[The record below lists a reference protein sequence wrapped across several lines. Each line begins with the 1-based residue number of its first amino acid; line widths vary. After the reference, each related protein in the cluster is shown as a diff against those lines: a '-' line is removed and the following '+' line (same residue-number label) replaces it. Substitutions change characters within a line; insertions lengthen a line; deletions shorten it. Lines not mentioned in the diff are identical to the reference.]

1 MRIGLQL
8 LCGLVLIF
16 ALAAWFVLEIFVEE
30 IKPGVRSATED
41 TLVDMA
47 QLLAPLALDDL
58 QEGRMEDGRLAGA
71 FARLNQSP
79 INALIDG
86 HLKQQAEYRIYVAD
100 AQGKV
105 VYDSSGQDLGK
116 DYSRWNDVYRT
127 LRGEYG
133 ARSTR
138 SDPDDPASSVMH
150 VAAPLRSG
158 EQILGSLTVAKP
170 NRTLLPMI
178 ERSER
183 QLLQGAA
190 VLLCLALLIGALL
203 VWWLTRAIGKLV
215 HYADAVSQDQPASL
229 PRLHSPELDRLGR
242 SLETMRRQLDGK
254 SYIEGYVHSLTHEL
268 KSPLA
273 AIRGA
278 GEILTEAPPPEVAQ
292 RFIGNINLE
301 TARMQRLIERMLQ
314 LARLESGQ
322 GLDRQAISPA
332 RLGRR
337 TLDARQIVAERRQI
351 SLQAELGEAP
361 KQRWDPLLV
370 EQALGNL
377 LDNALDFS
385 PLGGRVW
392 LSGEM
397 SADGYCFRVRDQ
409 GPGIPDYALPRIF
422 ERFYSLP
429 RPDKGKSSGLG
440 LSFAAEVARQHG
452 GQLTLG
458 NLPEGG
464 VLAELWLPAG

>member
-47 QLLAPLALDDL
+47 QMLAPLALDDL
-58 QEGRMEDGRLAGA
+58 QEGKMADGRLASA

-86 HLKQQAEYRIYVAD
+86 HLKQQAEYRIYVVD
-100 AQGKV
+100 RWGKV
-105 VYDSSGQDLGK
+105 VYDSDGVDLGK

-150 VAAPLRSG
+150 VAAPLREG
-158 EQILGSLTVAKP
+158 DDILGSLTVAKP

-178 ERSER
+178 ERSEH

-190 VLLCLALLIGALL
+190 LLLFISLLIGALL
-203 VWWLTRAIGKLV
+203 VWWLNRAIGKLV
-215 HYADAVSQDQPASL
+215 HYADAVSHNQPASL
-229 PRLHSPELDRLGR
+229 PRLYSPELDRLGR

-254 SYIEGYVHSLTHEL
+254 AYIEAYVHSLTHEL

-278 GEILTEAPPPEVAQ
+278 GELLAEAPPLDVAK

-301 TARMQRLIERMLQ
+301 TARMQQLIERMLQ
-314 LARLESGQ
+314 LAKLESGQ
-322 GLDRQAISPA
+322 GLDRQAIAPA
-332 RLGRR
+332 TLGRR
-337 TLDARQIVAERRQI
+337 
-351 SLQAELGEAP
+351 
-361 KQRWDPLLV
+361 
-370 EQALGNL
+370 
-377 LDNALDFS
+377 ALDVS
-385 PLGGRVW
+385 PAGSTVRLT
-392 LSGEM
+392 GEM

-440 LSFAAEVARQHG
+440 LSFATEVARQHG
-452 GQLTLG
+452 GHLSLG
-458 NLPEGG
+458 NQPDGG
-464 VLAELWLPAG
+464 VLAELWLPTG

>member
-47 QLLAPLALDDL
+47 QMLAPLALDDL
-58 QEGRMEDGRLAGA
+58 QEGKMADGRLASA

-86 HLKQQAEYRIYVAD
+86 HLKQQAEYRIYVVD
-100 AQGKV
+100 RWGKV
-105 VYDSSGQDLGK
+105 VYDSDGVDLGK

-138 SDPDDPASSVMH
+138 SDPDNPASSVMH
-150 VAAPLRSG
+150 VAAPLREG
-158 EQILGSLTVAKP
+158 DDILGSLTVAKP

-178 ERSER
+178 ERSEH

-190 VLLCLALLIGALL
+190 LLLFISLLIGALL
-203 VWWLTRAIGKLV
+203 VWWLNRAIGKLV
-215 HYADAVSQDQPASL
+215 HYADAVSQGQPASL
-229 PRLHSPELDRLGR
+229 PRLYSPELDRLGR

-254 SYIEGYVHSLTHEL
+254 AYIEAYVHSLTHEL

-278 GEILTEAPPPEVAQ
+278 GEILAEAPPPEVAT

-301 TARMQRLIERMLQ
+301 TARMQQLIERMLQ
-314 LARLESGQ
+314 LAKLESGQ
-322 GLDRQAISPA
+322 GLDRQAVEPA
-332 RLGRR
+332 RLARR
-337 TLDARQIVAERRQI
+337 VLDARQILAQRRHVT
-351 SLQAELGEAP
+351 LVAELGEAQ
-361 KQRWDPLLV
+361 KQKWDSLLV

-385 PLGGRVW
+385 PIGGTLA
-392 LSGEM
+392 LSGPWRREATASGCGIRGPAFRTTPCRASS
-397 SADGYCFRVRDQ
+397 SASIRC
-409 GPGIPDYALPRIF
+409 PDPTRERAAASGSASPPRWPA
-422 ERFYSLP
+422 ST
-429 RPDKGKSSGLG
+429 
-440 LSFAAEVARQHG
+440 VAG
-452 GQLTLG
+452 
-458 NLPEGG
+458 
-464 VLAELWLPAG
+464 